1 MGSTAVSVEHLAV
14 GAWQGGIVRNSLWN
28 SRGQGHRH
36 WVSRGH
42 RHLIKS
48 YVLILGSRRVC
59 ECVCVCKGDKS
70 WCEILF
76 HHLFNGLPVA
86 QLVKNLPAMW
96 RPGFDP
102 WVRKIPWR
110 SGRLPTPVF
119 WPGEFHG
126 LYSLW
131 RRDELAKSHLFWKM
145 LLFSVPRHWG
155 KSRNATQMAFPR
167 DSGCQDTF
175 VRSWLP
181 LTLLELSW
189 DRKCWF
195 PKGPWNKGQRR
206 WGLELE
212 SEHTVME
219 V

>member
-119 WPGEFHG
+119 WPGEFHE
-126 LYSLW
+126 LYSPW
-131 RRDELAKSHLFWKM
+131 GG
-145 LLFSVPRHWG
+145 SVGHNW
-155 KSRNATQMAFPR
+155 ATF
-167 DSGCQDTF
+167 TF
-175 VRSWLP
+175 R
-181 LTLLELSW
+181 
-189 DRKCWF
+189 CY
-195 PKGPWNKGQRR
+195 
-206 WGLELE
+206 
-212 SEHTVME
+212 
-219 V
+219 